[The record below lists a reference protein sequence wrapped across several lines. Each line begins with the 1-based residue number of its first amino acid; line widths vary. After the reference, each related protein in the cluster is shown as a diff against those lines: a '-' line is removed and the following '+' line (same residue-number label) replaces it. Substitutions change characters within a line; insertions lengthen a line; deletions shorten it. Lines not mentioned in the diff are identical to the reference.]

1 MNKRIFLNV
10 INARSVSTRN
20 TQCAPHPTMAGGV
33 PTRAPKR
40 KRDADALTT
49 AAPQLDTS
57 QAIPGLLNDVVINH
71 VLRSENFLDPGDLAV
86 LRAVSRAMRDA
97 VDATGRK
104 LELWEISLE
113 RAAELGCSRAVRRM
127 ILAGRSS
134 RKVLCRAAAAGG
146 QLEELKFLVAAGC
159 PWDKWTCASAARGG
173 HLEMLKWALSLIHI

>member
-1 MNKRIFLNV
+1 M
-10 INARSVSTRN
+10 
-20 TQCAPHPTMAGGV
+20 
-33 PTRAPKR
+33 
-40 KRDADALTT
+40 
-49 AAPQLDTS
+49 
-57 QAIPGLLNDVVINH
+57 
-71 VLRSENFLDPGDLAV
+71 

-159 PWDKWTCASAARGG
+159 PWDKWTCASAAR
-173 HLEMLKWALSLIHI
+173 AVTSRC